1 MKERVVMWLKKRRVR
16 RLRGVSRLESQLTSS
31 EECITPVPEDMSD
44 PGGPI
49 ISKKLK
55 RLTSFVGSSENS
67 QMRLRAVKR
76 RRGKGWMPWKSLS
89 HSPRVPH
96 NKHSSADE
104 GPSMVEKGTSG
115 DRTPEMP
122 ERVNPGH
129 KGNRSNGKNS
139 KKSSNWYNML
149 HPTYKSKCEDFHKLF
164 KHLPET
170 ERLLVDYSCALQK
183 DILVHGRLYLT
194 ENWVC
199 FYANIFRWETLLTIR
214 CKDITSITKEKT
226 AKVIPNAIQICTE
239 NEKHFLTS
247 FTQRDSVY
255 MMIFRIWQN
264 ALLEKPLSPSELWQY
279 FKLTNGEMD
288 FSSEE
293 EDSATDSKS
302 TENENDIVEESGTDA
317 KDDSDATEDLNA
329 KKGEGSPGS
338 RTPQRAASPIPSPAS
353 SEPSRLSSVESPMSD
368 DPPSLPVGRSSPT
381 TPQSTSEQ
389 ADISQA
395 DTVADETLPQD
406 SMKDDYI
413 STEESDTTETEDDDV
428 GEVVCPYNDLVGRR
442 CINEVYN
449 IPVDKLYEMLFS
461 QESDFFQEF
470 HASRKTFDLV
480 IGSWQDRE
488 DGDQTRQLTYTLTLN
503 ASFGPKTSASTETQI
518 SHDSKPGLFYVVDCE
533 IVNGGIPYGENFY
546 VLNRYCLNRVTSYQ
560 SRLRVSSEIKYRKTV
575 WGLVKNIIEKN
586 AGHGL
591 QENFKHLGRHLD
603 KVSDAC
609 QPPTPRKNKGLAS
622 SVRRRKRASSYTY
635 QPRPPEISITGPQSA
650 AAPNPSLA
658 SMAPT
663 LTRIQ
668 KHSRSDS
675 RHRGADRAGENDSFR
690 SHQGRMAAKTREDL
704 SLSQPWPIDVD
715 AHKCLLAI
723 CIILVCLLL
732 LNLLVM
738 YRVWSLERATSGL
751 QPWPAKDVSWSSNTP
766 RSPEEWIQLLQQQ
779 QQFHEAEL
787 HRWREVLATSVTLLD
802 QMRASLSGLSHDVKT
817 KVDNPMA
824 PETPVHS
831 DDKDL

>member
-1 MKERVVMWLKKRRVR
+1 MVFYTMEKGLRKFRR
-16 RLRGVSRLESQLTSS
+16 RLSL
-31 EECITPVPEDMSD
+31 PVAKRSD

-49 ISKKLK
+49 SKKLK
-55 RLTSFVGSSENS
+55 
-67 QMRLRAVKR
+67 
-76 RRGKGWMPWKSLS
+76 
-89 HSPRVPH
+89 SPRVPH
-96 NKHSSADE
+96 SKHSSADE

-122 ERVNPGH
+122 ERAHTGH

-302 TENENDIVEESGTDA
+302 TE
-317 KDDSDATEDLNA
+317 DLNA
-329 KKGEGSPGS
+329 KKGEGSTGS

-413 STEESDTTETEDDDV
+413 STEESDTSETEDDDV
-428 GEVVCPYNDLVGRR
+428 GEVVCPYNDLVGRK

-470 HASRKTFDLV
+470 HASRKTFDMV
-480 IGSWQDRE
+480 IGPWQDRE

-518 SHDSKPGLFYVVDCE
+518 SHDMKPGLFYVVDCE

-586 AGHGL
+586 AGHGI

-663 LTRIQ
+663 LTR
-668 KHSRSDS
+668 
-675 RHRGADRAGENDSFR
+675 E
-690 SHQGRMAAKTREDL
+690 TREDL
-704 SLSQPWPIDVD
+704 SPSQPWPIDVD

-738 YRVWSLERATSGL
+738 YRVWSLERATSSL
-751 QPWPAKDVSWSSNTP
+751 QPWPAKDVSWDSTTP

-787 HRWREVLATSVTLLD
+787 RRWREVLATSVTLLD

-817 KVDNPMA
+817 KVDNPVTA
-824 PETPVHS
+824 ESPAHS
-831 DDKDL
+831 DDF

>member
-1 MKERVVMWLKKRRVR
+1 MTSMVFYAMEKRLVKFRR
-16 RLRGVSRLESQLTSS
+16 RLSL
-31 EECITPVPEDMSD
+31 PVAKRSD

-49 ISKKLK
+49 SKKLK
-55 RLTSFVGSSENS
+55 
-67 QMRLRAVKR
+67 
-76 RRGKGWMPWKSLS
+76 
-89 HSPRVPH
+89 SPRVPH

-139 KKSSNWYNML
+139 KML

-302 TENENDIVEESGTDA
+302 TE
-317 KDDSDATEDLNA
+317 DLNA

-428 GEVVCPYNDLVGRR
+428 GEVVCPYNDLVGRK

-663 LTRIQ
+663 LTRT
-668 KHSRSDS
+668 
-675 RHRGADRAGENDSFR
+675 
-690 SHQGRMAAKTREDL
+690 KTREDL
-704 SLSQPWPIDVD
+704 RPSQPWPIDVD

-751 QPWPAKDVSWSSNTP
+751 QSWPAKDVSWSSNTP

>member
-31 EECITPVPEDMSD
+31 EECITPVPEDRSD

-49 ISKKLK
+49 SKKLK
-55 RLTSFVGSSENS
+55 
-67 QMRLRAVKR
+67 
-76 RRGKGWMPWKSLS
+76 
-89 HSPRVPH
+89 SPRVPH
-96 NKHSSADE
+96 SKHSSADE

-122 ERVNPGH
+122 ERAHTGH

-302 TENENDIVEESGTDA
+302 TE
-317 KDDSDATEDLNA
+317 DLNA
-329 KKGEGSPGS
+329 KKGEGSTGS

-413 STEESDTTETEDDDV
+413 STEESDTSETEDDDV
-428 GEVVCPYNDLVGRR
+428 GEVVCPYNDLVGRK

-470 HASRKTFDLV
+470 HASRKTFDMV
-480 IGSWQDRE
+480 IGPWQDRE

-518 SHDSKPGLFYVVDCE
+518 SHDMKPGLFYVVDCE

-586 AGHGL
+586 AGHGI

-663 LTRIQ
+663 LTR
-668 KHSRSDS
+668 
-675 RHRGADRAGENDSFR
+675 AE
-690 SHQGRMAAKTREDL
+690 TREDL
-704 SLSQPWPIDVD
+704 SPSQPWPIDVD

-738 YRVWSLERATSGL
+738 YRVWSLERATSSL
-751 QPWPAKDVSWSSNTP
+751 QPWPAKDVSWDSTTP

-787 HRWREVLATSVTLLD
+787 RRWREVLATSVTLLD

-817 KVDNPMA
+817 KVDNPVTA
-824 PETPVHS
+824 ESPAHS
-831 DDKDL
+831 DDF

>member
-1 MKERVVMWLKKRRVR
+1 MADNGTVQLVTPTISVECAENGAVAAAGKDRESSGSKRHSLYSTSGRSR
-16 RLRGVSRLESQLTSS
+16 QTSTSGFHRTASAAGRLESQLTSS
-31 EECITPVPEDMSD
+31 EECITPVPEDRSD

-49 ISKKLK
+49 SKKLK
-55 RLTSFVGSSENS
+55 
-67 QMRLRAVKR
+67 
-76 RRGKGWMPWKSLS
+76 
-89 HSPRVPH
+89 SPRVPH
-96 NKHSSADE
+96 SKHSSADE

-122 ERVNPGH
+122 ERAHTGH

-139 KKSSNWYNML
+139 KML

-302 TENENDIVEESGTDA
+302 TE
-317 KDDSDATEDLNA
+317 DLNA
-329 KKGEGSPGS
+329 KKGEGSTGS

-413 STEESDTTETEDDDV
+413 STEESDTSETEDDDV
-428 GEVVCPYNDLVGRR
+428 GEVVCPYNDLVGRK

-470 HASRKTFDLV
+470 HASRKTFDMV
-480 IGSWQDRE
+480 IGPWQDRE

-518 SHDSKPGLFYVVDCE
+518 SHDMKPGLFYVVDCE

-586 AGHGL
+586 AGHGI

-663 LTRIQ
+663 LTR
-668 KHSRSDS
+668 
-675 RHRGADRAGENDSFR
+675 AE
-690 SHQGRMAAKTREDL
+690 TREDL
-704 SLSQPWPIDVD
+704 SPSQPWPIDVD

-738 YRVWSLERATSGL
+738 YRVWSLERATSSL
-751 QPWPAKDVSWSSNTP
+751 QPWPAKDVSWDSTTP

-787 HRWREVLATSVTLLD
+787 RRWREVLATSVTLLD

-817 KVDNPMA
+817 KVDNPVTA
-824 PETPVHS
+824 ESPAHS
-831 DDKDL
+831 DDF

>member
-1 MKERVVMWLKKRRVR
+1 MADNGTVQLVTPTISVECAENGAVAAAGKDRESSGSKRHSLYSTSGRSR
-16 RLRGVSRLESQLTSS
+16 QTSTSGFHRTASAAGRLESQLTSS
-31 EECITPVPEDMSD
+31 EECITPVPEDRSD

-49 ISKKLK
+49 SKKLK
-55 RLTSFVGSSENS
+55 
-67 QMRLRAVKR
+67 
-76 RRGKGWMPWKSLS
+76 
-89 HSPRVPH
+89 SPRVPH
-96 NKHSSADE
+96 SKHSSADE

-122 ERVNPGH
+122 ERAHTGH

-302 TENENDIVEESGTDA
+302 TE
-317 KDDSDATEDLNA
+317 DLNA
-329 KKGEGSPGS
+329 KKGEGSTGS

-413 STEESDTTETEDDDV
+413 STEESDTSETEDDDV
-428 GEVVCPYNDLVGRR
+428 GEVVCPYNDLVGRK

-470 HASRKTFDLV
+470 HASRKTFDMV
-480 IGSWQDRE
+480 IGPWQDRE

-518 SHDSKPGLFYVVDCE
+518 SHDMKPGLFYVVDCE

-586 AGHGL
+586 AGHGI

-663 LTRIQ
+663 LTR
-668 KHSRSDS
+668 
-675 RHRGADRAGENDSFR
+675 E
-690 SHQGRMAAKTREDL
+690 TREDL
-704 SLSQPWPIDVD
+704 SPSQPWPIDVD

-738 YRVWSLERATSGL
+738 YRVWSLERATSSL
-751 QPWPAKDVSWSSNTP
+751 QPWPAKDVSWDSTTP

-787 HRWREVLATSVTLLD
+787 RRWREVLATSVTLLD

-817 KVDNPMA
+817 KVDNPVTA
-824 PETPVHS
+824 ESPAHS
-831 DDKDL
+831 DDF

>member
-1 MKERVVMWLKKRRVR
+1 MADNGTVQLVTPTISVECAENGAVAAAGKDRESSGSKRHSLYSTSGRSR
-16 RLRGVSRLESQLTSS
+16 QTSTSGFHRTASAAGRLESQLTSS
-31 EECITPVPEDMSD
+31 EECITPVPEDRSD

-49 ISKKLK
+49 SKKLK
-55 RLTSFVGSSENS
+55 
-67 QMRLRAVKR
+67 
-76 RRGKGWMPWKSLS
+76 
-89 HSPRVPH
+89 SPRVPH
-96 NKHSSADE
+96 SKHSSADE

-122 ERVNPGH
+122 ERAHTGH

-302 TENENDIVEESGTDA
+302 TE
-317 KDDSDATEDLNA
+317 DLSA
-329 KKGEGSPGS
+329 KKGEGSTGS
-338 RTPQRAASPIPSPAS
+338 RTPQRSASPIPSPAS

-413 STEESDTTETEDDDV
+413 STEESDTSETEDDDV
-428 GEVVCPYNDLVGRR
+428 GEVVCPYNDLVGRK

-470 HASRKTFDLV
+470 HASRKTFDMV
-480 IGSWQDRE
+480 IGPWQDRE

-518 SHDSKPGLFYVVDCE
+518 SHDMKPGLFYVVDCE

-586 AGHGL
+586 AGHGI

-663 LTRIQ
+663 LTR
-668 KHSRSDS
+668 
-675 RHRGADRAGENDSFR
+675 AE
-690 SHQGRMAAKTREDL
+690 TREDL
-704 SLSQPWPIDVD
+704 SPSQPWPIDVD

-738 YRVWSLERATSGL
+738 YRVWSLERATSSL
-751 QPWPAKDVSWSSNTP
+751 QPWPAKDVSWDSTTP

-787 HRWREVLATSVTLLD
+787 RRWREVLATSVTLLD

-817 KVDNPMA
+817 KVDNPVTA
-824 PETPVHS
+824 ESPAHS
-831 DDKDL
+831 DDF

>member
-1 MKERVVMWLKKRRVR
+1 MADNGTVQLVTPTISVECAENGAEASAGRDRESSGSKRHSVYSTSGRSR
-16 RLRGVSRLESQLTSS
+16 QTSTSGFHRTASAAGRLESQLTSS
-31 EECITPVPEDMSD
+31 EECITPVPEDRSD

-49 ISKKLK
+49 SKKLK
-55 RLTSFVGSSENS
+55 
-67 QMRLRAVKR
+67 
-76 RRGKGWMPWKSLS
+76 
-89 HSPRVPH
+89 SPRVPH
-96 NKHSSADE
+96 SKHSSADE

-122 ERVNPGH
+122 ERAHSGQ

-139 KKSSNWYNML
+139 KML

-302 TENENDIVEESGTDA
+302 TE
-317 KDDSDATEDLNA
+317 DLNA
-329 KKGEGSPGS
+329 KKGEGSTGS

-353 SEPSRLSSVESPMSD
+353 SEPSRLSSVDSPMSD
-368 DPPSLPVGRSSPT
+368 DPPSLPIGRSSPP

-395 DTVADETLPQD
+395 DTIADETLPQD

-413 STEESDTTETEDDDV
+413 STEESDTSETEDDDI
-428 GEVVCPYNDLVGRR
+428 GEVVCPYNDLVGRK

-461 QESDFFQEF
+461 QESDFFHEF
-470 HASRKTFDLV
+470 HASRKTFDMV
-480 IGSWQDRE
+480 IEPWQDRE

-586 AGHGL
+586 AGHGIL
-591 QENFKHLGRHLD
+591 ENFKHLGRHLD

-609 QPPTPRKNKGLAS
+609 QPPTPRKKGLTS
-622 SVRRRKRASSYTY
+622 SVRRRKRTSNYTY

-650 AAPNPSLA
+650 AAPNPSLV

-663 LTRIQ
+663 LTRIR
-668 KHSRSDS
+668 KHSGSES
-675 RHRGADRAGENDSFR
+675 PHRGAGRVGENDPYR
-690 SHQGRMAAKTREDL
+690 RLQAETREDL
-704 SLSQPWPIDVD
+704 SPSQPWPIDVD

-738 YRVWSLERATSGL
+738 YRVWSLERATSSL
-751 QPWPAKDVSWSSNTP
+751 QPWPAKDVSWVSNTP

-817 KVDNPMA
+817 KVDNP
-824 PETPVHS
+824 ETPVGS
-831 DDKDL
+831 SDKDL

>member
-1 MKERVVMWLKKRRVR
+1 MADNGTVQLVTPTISVECAENGAVAAAGKDRESSGSKRHSLYSTSGRSR
-16 RLRGVSRLESQLTSS
+16 QTSTSGFHRTASAAGRLESQLTSS
-31 EECITPVPEDMSD
+31 EECITPVPEDRSD

-49 ISKKLK
+49 SKKLK
-55 RLTSFVGSSENS
+55 
-67 QMRLRAVKR
+67 
-76 RRGKGWMPWKSLS
+76 
-89 HSPRVPH
+89 SPRVPH
-96 NKHSSADE
+96 SKHSSADE

-122 ERVNPGH
+122 ERAHTGH

-302 TENENDIVEESGTDA
+302 TE
-317 KDDSDATEDLNA
+317 DLNA
-329 KKGEGSPGS
+329 KKGEGSTGS

-413 STEESDTTETEDDDV
+413 STEESDTSETEDDDV
-428 GEVVCPYNDLVGRR
+428 GEVVCPYNDLVGRK

-470 HASRKTFDLV
+470 HASRKTFDMV
-480 IGSWQDRE
+480 IGPWQDRE

-518 SHDSKPGLFYVVDCE
+518 SHDMKPGLFYVVDCE

-586 AGHGL
+586 AGHGI

-663 LTRIQ
+663 LTR
-668 KHSRSDS
+668 
-675 RHRGADRAGENDSFR
+675 AE
-690 SHQGRMAAKTREDL
+690 TREDL
-704 SLSQPWPIDVD
+704 SPSQPWPIDVD

-738 YRVWSLERATSGL
+738 YRVWSLERATSSL
-751 QPWPAKDVSWSSNTP
+751 QPWPAKDVSWDSTTP

-787 HRWREVLATSVTLLD
+787 RRWREVLATSVTLLD

-817 KVDNPMA
+817 KVDNPVTA
-824 PETPVHS
+824 ESPAHS
-831 DDKDL
+831 DDF

>member
-1 MKERVVMWLKKRRVR
+1 
-16 RLRGVSRLESQLTSS
+16 
-31 EECITPVPEDMSD
+31 
-44 PGGPI
+44 
-49 ISKKLK
+49 
-55 RLTSFVGSSENS
+55 
-67 QMRLRAVKR
+67 
-76 RRGKGWMPWKSLS
+76 
-89 HSPRVPH
+89 
-96 NKHSSADE
+96 
-104 GPSMVEKGTSG
+104 MVEKGTSG

-122 ERVNPGH
+122 ERAHTGH

-302 TENENDIVEESGTDA
+302 TE
-317 KDDSDATEDLNA
+317 DLNA
-329 KKGEGSPGS
+329 KKGEGSTGS

-413 STEESDTTETEDDDV
+413 STEESDTSETEDDDV
-428 GEVVCPYNDLVGRR
+428 GEVVCPYNDLVGRK

-470 HASRKTFDLV
+470 HASRKTFDMV
-480 IGSWQDRE
+480 IGPWQDRE

-518 SHDSKPGLFYVVDCE
+518 SHDMKPGLFYVVDCE

-586 AGHGL
+586 AGHGI

-663 LTRIQ
+663 LTR
-668 KHSRSDS
+668 
-675 RHRGADRAGENDSFR
+675 AE
-690 SHQGRMAAKTREDL
+690 TREDL
-704 SLSQPWPIDVD
+704 SPSQPWPIDVD

-738 YRVWSLERATSGL
+738 YRVWSLERATSSL
-751 QPWPAKDVSWSSNTP
+751 QPWPAKDVSWDSTTP

-787 HRWREVLATSVTLLD
+787 RRWREVLATSVTLLD

-817 KVDNPMA
+817 KVDNPVTA
-824 PETPVHS
+824 ESPAHS
-831 DDKDL
+831 DDF

>member
-1 MKERVVMWLKKRRVR
+1 
-16 RLRGVSRLESQLTSS
+16 
-31 EECITPVPEDMSD
+31 
-44 PGGPI
+44 
-49 ISKKLK
+49 
-55 RLTSFVGSSENS
+55 
-67 QMRLRAVKR
+67 MRLRAVKR

-89 HSPRVPH
+89 DSPRVPH
-96 NKHSSADE
+96 SKHSSADE

-122 ERVNPGH
+122 ERAHTGH

-139 KKSSNWYNML
+139 KML

-302 TENENDIVEESGTDA
+302 TE
-317 KDDSDATEDLNA
+317 DLNA
-329 KKGEGSPGS
+329 KKGEGSTGS

-413 STEESDTTETEDDDV
+413 STEESDTSETEDDDV
-428 GEVVCPYNDLVGRR
+428 GEVVCPYNDLVGRK

-470 HASRKTFDLV
+470 HASRKTFDMV
-480 IGSWQDRE
+480 IGPWQDRE

-518 SHDSKPGLFYVVDCE
+518 SHDMKPGLFYVVDCE

-586 AGHGL
+586 AGHGI

-663 LTRIQ
+663 LTR
-668 KHSRSDS
+668 
-675 RHRGADRAGENDSFR
+675 AE
-690 SHQGRMAAKTREDL
+690 TREDL
-704 SLSQPWPIDVD
+704 SPSQPWPIDVD

-738 YRVWSLERATSGL
+738 YRVWSLERATSSL
-751 QPWPAKDVSWSSNTP
+751 QPWPAKDVSWDSTTP

-787 HRWREVLATSVTLLD
+787 RRWREVLATSVTLLD

-817 KVDNPMA
+817 KVDNPVTA
-824 PETPVHS
+824 ESPAHS
-831 DDKDL
+831 DDF

>member
-1 MKERVVMWLKKRRVR
+1 MVFYTMEKGLRKFRR
-16 RLRGVSRLESQLTSS
+16 RLSL
-31 EECITPVPEDMSD
+31 PVAKRSD

-49 ISKKLK
+49 SKKLK
-55 RLTSFVGSSENS
+55 
-67 QMRLRAVKR
+67 
-76 RRGKGWMPWKSLS
+76 
-89 HSPRVPH
+89 SPRVPH
-96 NKHSSADE
+96 SKHSSADE

-122 ERVNPGH
+122 ERAHTGH

-302 TENENDIVEESGTDA
+302 TE
-317 KDDSDATEDLNA
+317 DLNA
-329 KKGEGSPGS
+329 KKGEGSTGS

-413 STEESDTTETEDDDV
+413 STEESDTSETEDDDV
-428 GEVVCPYNDLVGRR
+428 GEVVCPYNDLVGRK

-470 HASRKTFDLV
+470 HASRKTFDMV
-480 IGSWQDRE
+480 IGPWQDRE

-518 SHDSKPGLFYVVDCE
+518 SHDMKPGLFYVVDCE

-586 AGHGL
+586 AGHGI

-663 LTRIQ
+663 LTR
-668 KHSRSDS
+668 
-675 RHRGADRAGENDSFR
+675 AE
-690 SHQGRMAAKTREDL
+690 TREDL
-704 SLSQPWPIDVD
+704 SPSQPWPIDVD

-738 YRVWSLERATSGL
+738 YRVWSLERATSSL
-751 QPWPAKDVSWSSNTP
+751 QPWPAKDVSWDSTTP

-787 HRWREVLATSVTLLD
+787 RRWREVLATSVTLLD

-817 KVDNPMA
+817 KVDNPVTA
-824 PETPVHS
+824 ESPAHS
-831 DDKDL
+831 DDF

>member
-1 MKERVVMWLKKRRVR
+1 MTSMVFYAMEKRLVKFRR
-16 RLRGVSRLESQLTSS
+16 RLSL
-31 EECITPVPEDMSD
+31 PVAKRSD

-49 ISKKLK
+49 SKKLK
-55 RLTSFVGSSENS
+55 
-67 QMRLRAVKR
+67 
-76 RRGKGWMPWKSLS
+76 
-89 HSPRVPH
+89 SPRVPH

-302 TENENDIVEESGTDA
+302 TE
-317 KDDSDATEDLNA
+317 DLNA

-428 GEVVCPYNDLVGRR
+428 GEVVCPYNDLVGRK

-663 LTRIQ
+663 LTRT
-668 KHSRSDS
+668 
-675 RHRGADRAGENDSFR
+675 
-690 SHQGRMAAKTREDL
+690 KTREDL
-704 SLSQPWPIDVD
+704 RPSQPWPIDVD

-751 QPWPAKDVSWSSNTP
+751 QSWPAKDVSWSSNTP

>member
-1 MKERVVMWLKKRRVR
+1 MVFYTMEKGLRKFRR
-16 RLRGVSRLESQLTSS
+16 RLSL
-31 EECITPVPEDMSD
+31 PVAKRSD

-49 ISKKLK
+49 SKKLK
-55 RLTSFVGSSENS
+55 
-67 QMRLRAVKR
+67 
-76 RRGKGWMPWKSLS
+76 
-89 HSPRVPH
+89 SPRVPH
-96 NKHSSADE
+96 SKHSSADE

-122 ERVNPGH
+122 ERAHTGH

-139 KKSSNWYNML
+139 KML

-302 TENENDIVEESGTDA
+302 TE
-317 KDDSDATEDLNA
+317 DLNA
-329 KKGEGSPGS
+329 KKGEGSTGS

-413 STEESDTTETEDDDV
+413 STEESDTSETEDDDV
-428 GEVVCPYNDLVGRR
+428 GEVVCPYNDLVGRK

-470 HASRKTFDLV
+470 HASRKTFDMV
-480 IGSWQDRE
+480 IGPWQDRE

-518 SHDSKPGLFYVVDCE
+518 SHDMKPGLFYVVDCE

-586 AGHGL
+586 AGHGI

-663 LTRIQ
+663 LTR
-668 KHSRSDS
+668 
-675 RHRGADRAGENDSFR
+675 AE
-690 SHQGRMAAKTREDL
+690 TREDL
-704 SLSQPWPIDVD
+704 SPSQPWPIDVD

-738 YRVWSLERATSGL
+738 YRVWSLERATSSL
-751 QPWPAKDVSWSSNTP
+751 QPWPAKDVSWDSTTP

-787 HRWREVLATSVTLLD
+787 RRWREVLATSVTLLD

-817 KVDNPMA
+817 KVDNPVTA
-824 PETPVHS
+824 ESPAHS
-831 DDKDL
+831 DDF

>member
-1 MKERVVMWLKKRRVR
+1 MADNGTVQLVTPTISVECAENGAVAAAGKDRESSGSKRHSLYSTSGRSR
-16 RLRGVSRLESQLTSS
+16 QTSTSGFHRTASAAGRLESQLTSS
-31 EECITPVPEDMSD
+31 EECITPVPEDRSD

-49 ISKKLK
+49 SKKLK
-55 RLTSFVGSSENS
+55 
-67 QMRLRAVKR
+67 
-76 RRGKGWMPWKSLS
+76 
-89 HSPRVPH
+89 SPRVPH
-96 NKHSSADE
+96 SKHSSADE

-122 ERVNPGH
+122 ERAHTGH

-302 TENENDIVEESGTDA
+302 TE
-317 KDDSDATEDLNA
+317 DLSA
-329 KKGEGSPGS
+329 KKGEGSTGS
-338 RTPQRAASPIPSPAS
+338 RTPQRSASPIPSPAS

-413 STEESDTTETEDDDV
+413 STEESDTSETEDDDV
-428 GEVVCPYNDLVGRR
+428 GEVVCPYNDLVGRK

-470 HASRKTFDLV
+470 HASRKTFDMV
-480 IGSWQDRE
+480 IGPWQDRE

-518 SHDSKPGLFYVVDCE
+518 SHDMKPGLFYVVDCE

-586 AGHGL
+586 AGHGI

-663 LTRIQ
+663 LTR
-668 KHSRSDS
+668 
-675 RHRGADRAGENDSFR
+675 E
-690 SHQGRMAAKTREDL
+690 TREDL
-704 SLSQPWPIDVD
+704 SPSQPWPIDVD

-738 YRVWSLERATSGL
+738 YRVWSLERATSSL
-751 QPWPAKDVSWSSNTP
+751 QPWPAKDVSWDSTTP

-787 HRWREVLATSVTLLD
+787 RRWREVLATSVTLLD

-817 KVDNPMA
+817 KVDNPVTA
-824 PETPVHS
+824 ESPAHS
-831 DDKDL
+831 DDF

>member
-1 MKERVVMWLKKRRVR
+1 MADNGTVQLVTPTISVECAENGAVAAAGKDRESSGSKRHSLYSTSGR
-16 RLRGVSRLESQLTSS
+16 SRQTSTS
-31 EECITPVPEDMSD
+31 GFHRTASAAGSD

-49 ISKKLK
+49 SKKLK
-55 RLTSFVGSSENS
+55 
-67 QMRLRAVKR
+67 
-76 RRGKGWMPWKSLS
+76 
-89 HSPRVPH
+89 SPRVPH
-96 NKHSSADE
+96 SKHSSADE

-122 ERVNPGH
+122 ERAHTGH

-302 TENENDIVEESGTDA
+302 TE
-317 KDDSDATEDLNA
+317 DLNA
-329 KKGEGSPGS
+329 KKGEGSTGS

-413 STEESDTTETEDDDV
+413 STEESDTSETEDDDV
-428 GEVVCPYNDLVGRR
+428 GEVVCPYNDLVGRK

-470 HASRKTFDLV
+470 HASRKTFDMV
-480 IGSWQDRE
+480 IGPWQDRE

-518 SHDSKPGLFYVVDCE
+518 SHDMKPGLFYVVDCE

-586 AGHGL
+586 AGHGI

-663 LTRIQ
+663 LTR
-668 KHSRSDS
+668 
-675 RHRGADRAGENDSFR
+675 AE
-690 SHQGRMAAKTREDL
+690 TREDL
-704 SLSQPWPIDVD
+704 SPSQPWPIDVD

-738 YRVWSLERATSGL
+738 YRVWSLERATSSL
-751 QPWPAKDVSWSSNTP
+751 QPWPAKDVSWDSTTP

-787 HRWREVLATSVTLLD
+787 RRWREVLATSVTLLD

-817 KVDNPMA
+817 KVDNPVTA
-824 PETPVHS
+824 ESPAHS
-831 DDKDL
+831 DDF